1 MIDILTKIHDR
12 FSIEFKMGFR
22 TRPRQRSGDFSVYM
36 WIFLPNSLDINP
48 STYPKSKFYSD
59 VKSNVRLITPK
70 FALHEIAA
78 GEALPLRR
86 LEAAFTALAASP
98 SRETTA
104 EYEYRI
110 KMFAAIVK
118 SALRD
123 EINCIRRN
131 RRGAETTALCR
142 SYMRS
147 IARITG
153 EFHRLH
159 TLLETPD
166 IPEETRNCYR
176 FVDEFLCDII
186 ARHTLALLRHLEA
199 QQERRPG
206 IVRELAATIRK
217 GERYGTRMGYE
228 ILRDDDPRRN
238 RALVFR
244 SGVLKKY
251 VESALFLKAPKKR
264 DGVVVEQLYYSI
276 AAGLSMI
283 FATVVS
289 FSFQQRF
296 GNFTTPLFIA
306 LVVSY
311 MLKDRIKDLM
321 RYYFAHRIGS
331 SYFDN
336 KATMRIKEQPIGWIK
351 EGVDFLSEQKV
362 PPQVM
367 SLRSRSP
374 LLQAENRISDEKI
387 ILYRKSVHIDRS
399 KLDRHS
405 VYATDGINDIIRLHV
420 SNFIRKMDDPQ
431 VTLYTLGPNDRPEAV
446 VCDKVYFLNVVLQY
460 RYDERIVYKRFRIAM
475 TRAGSDSIDEL
486 E

>member
-22 TRPRQRSGDFSVYM
+22 TRPRQRRNDFSVYM

-48 STYPKSKFYSD
+48 ATYPKSEFYRD
-59 VKSNVRLITPK
+59 VKSNIRLITPRYS
-70 FALHEIAA
+70 LHEIAA
-78 GEALPLRR
+78 GSAVPLHR
-86 LEAAFTALAASP
+86 LEAAFAALAASP
-98 SRETTA
+98 SRQTAA

-131 RRGAETTALCR
+131 RQPKSIAELCR
-142 SYMRS
+142 SYARS
-147 IARITG
+147 IGHITG

-166 IPEETRNCYR
+166 IPEEARNYYR
-176 FVDEFLCDII
+176 FGDEFLCGII
-186 ARHTLALLRHLEA
+186 ARYTLRLLRHLETQA
-199 QQERRPG
+199 DLRPA
-206 IVRELAATIRK
+206 IVRGLAGLVRK
-217 GERYGTRMGYE
+217 VQAYGLRMGYE
-228 ILRDDDPRRN
+228 TLRADDPRRN

-244 SGVLKKY
+244 AGVLKKY
-251 VESALFLKAPKKR
+251 IESALFLKAPKKR
-264 DGVVVEQLYYSI
+264 DGAVIEQLYYSI

-306 LVVSY
+306 LVISY
-311 MLKDRIKDLM
+311 MLKDRIKELM

-331 SYFDN
+331 RYFDN
-336 KATMRIKEQPIGWIK
+336 KATVRIKGRPIGWIK
-351 EGVDFLSEQKV
+351 EGMDFLSEEKV
-362 PPQVM
+362 PPEVM
-367 SLRSRSP
+367 NLRSRSP

-387 ILYRKSVHIDRS
+387 ILYRKSVHIDRDE
-399 KLDRHS
+399 LDRRS

-420 SNFIRKMDDPQ
+420 SSFIRKMDDPQ
-431 VTLYTLGPNDRPEAV
+431 ITLCTLDENDRTQAV
-446 VCDKVYFLNVVLQY
+446 ACDKVYFVNILLQY
-460 RYDERIVYKRFRIAM
+460 RYDDRVVYRRFRIAM
-475 TRAGSDSIDEL
+475 TRAGIDSIDEM

>member
-98 SRETTA
+98 FA
-104 EYEYRI
+104 GDDGRI
-110 KMFAAIVK
+110 RIPDQDVRGDCQER
-118 SALRD
+118 SARRD
-123 EINCIRRN
+123 QLHPPQPARS
-131 RRGAETTALCR
+131 ETTALCR

-351 EGVDFLSEQKV
+351 EGWIFS
-362 PPQVM
+362 P
-367 SLRSRSP
+367 SRRCRLR
-374 LLQAENRISDEKI
+374 
-387 ILYRKSVHIDRS
+387 
-399 KLDRHS
+399 
-405 VYATDGINDIIRLHV
+405 
-420 SNFIRKMDDPQ
+420 
-431 VTLYTLGPNDRPEAV
+431 
-446 VCDKVYFLNVVLQY
+446 
-460 RYDERIVYKRFRIAM
+460 
-475 TRAGSDSIDEL
+475 
-486 E
+486 